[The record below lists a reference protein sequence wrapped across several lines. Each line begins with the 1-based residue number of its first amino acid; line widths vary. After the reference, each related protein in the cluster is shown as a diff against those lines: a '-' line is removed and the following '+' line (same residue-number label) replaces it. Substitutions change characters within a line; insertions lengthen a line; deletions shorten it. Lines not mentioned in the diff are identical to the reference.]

1 MYSPEKILA
10 ILAAIEKEIPEH
22 EGMTFSARQY
32 FFVDPMIPYDNGK
45 PGLGNKLAFEMFLK
59 KSRPGYYVSMDG
71 NDFKLINQKS
81 HLLGDLA
88 IKTIGK
94 ALRNATMPFLKDS
107 KLFRSGGDEFLFHSE
122 KVEVMIMFLENVMH
136 ELDKLELIDDTYK
149 LTLSFGLGS
158 TYENA
163 EKALSLAK
171 KAKIPGKSENLIQCL
186 L

>member
-22 EGMTFSARQY
+22 EGITFSARQY

-45 PGLGNKLAFEMFLK
+45 PGLGNKLAFEIFLK

-71 NDFKLINQKS
+71 NDFKAINQKS

-94 ALRNATMPFLKDS
+94 ALRNATMPILKHS

-122 KVEVMIMFLENVMH
+122 NVDVMIIFLENMMH
-136 ELDKLELIDDTYK
+136 ELDRLELIDGTHK

-158 TYENA
+158 TYETA

-171 KAKIPGKSENLIQCL
+171 KAKTPDKNENLIQCL

>member
-45 PGLGNKLAFEMFLK
+45 PGLGNKLAFETFLQ

-88 IKTIGK
+88 IKSIGK
-94 ALRNATMPFLKDS
+94 ALRNATMPILKHS
-107 KLFRSGGDEFLFHSE
+107 KLFRSGGDEFLFYSE
-122 KVEVMIMFLENVMH
+122 RVDVMITFLEHVIK
-136 ELDKLELIDDTYK
+136 ELDQLELIDGTHK
-149 LTLSFGLGS
+149 LSLSFGLGS
-158 TYENA
+158 SYENA
-163 EKALSLAK
+163 EMALSEAK
-171 KAKIPGKSENLIQCL
+171 KKKVAGKSENMIYSIL
-186 L
+186 